1 MTLRE
6 LMDVSEPNTLFRVYD
21 QICPEHFV
29 FWGKDY
35 RYDYERIKEPLEPLL
50 DMKIQEIRVDK
61 TEDPM
66 SPRELMPTIW
76 VDLE

>member
-6 LMDVSEPNTLFRVYD
+6 LMDVAEQNTLFRVYD
-21 QICPEHFV
+21 GVCPEPFV

-35 RYDYERIKEPLEPLL
+35 RYAYEKIKEPLEPLL
-50 DMKIQEIRVDK
+50 HRIVEQIRAGE
-61 TEDPM
+61 TEDPI
-66 SPRELMPTIW
+66 SPKELMPTMW